1 MPWPAS
7 LDPVIFKEL
16 RPKPQRGIEG
26 IIERHFLS
34 VRQHN
39 LQTASIEVRR
49 VEIISVE
56 VASVFACIRDFSG
69 LSENVSVF
77 GGIADDPQM
86 GKIRASTFHVVLKVR
101 KVGERKACSRHLKHV
116 LA

>member
-1 MPWPAS
+1 MISPYTTFDNS
-7 LDPVIFKEL
+7 S
-16 RPKPQRGIEG
+16 
-26 IIERHFLS
+26 FLS

-39 LQTASIEVRR
+39 LQTVSIEVRR

-77 GGIADDPQM
+77 GGVADDPQM
-86 GKIRASTFHVVLKVR
+86 GEIRASTFHVVLKVR
-101 KVGERKACSRHLKHV
+101 PFGERKVCPGHLKHM